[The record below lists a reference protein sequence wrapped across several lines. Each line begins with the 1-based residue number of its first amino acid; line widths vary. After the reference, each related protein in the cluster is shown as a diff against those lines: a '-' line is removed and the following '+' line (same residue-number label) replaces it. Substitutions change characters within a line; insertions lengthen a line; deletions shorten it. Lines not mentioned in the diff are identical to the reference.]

1 MGSRSYRAVIQRILP
16 LPESN
21 EKPSLFIDPVNI
33 KLFKCA
39 TATLILDHYLSLE
52 GLDEYRFVMFFPLI
66 CTHTD
71 IHAQHCL
78 PLLLLYCVPGRLASG
93 LSSGPG
99 AGGSRQGEG
108 GWLHLLGDLLR
119 GPRSGLAR
127 FSCLSSKA
135 QPCGGRQ
142 TEKTVYRQRHCHC
155 YCPMCSP
162 LVYSMWMMSALPA
175 CLSVLLS
182 MYGMYCIW

>member
-1 MGSRSYRAVIQRILP
+1 M
-16 LPESN
+16 
-21 EKPSLFIDPVNI
+21 
-33 KLFKCA
+33 
-39 TATLILDHYLSLE
+39 LILDHYLSLE
-52 GLDEYRFVMFFPLI
+52 GLDGCRFMFFPFI

-108 GWLHLLGDLLR
+108 GWLHLLGDLLQ

-135 QPCGGRQ
+135 QPCG
-142 TEKTVYRQRHCHC
+142 ERQRED
-155 YCPMCSP
+155 SISA
-162 LVYSMWMMSALPA
+162 VALPLLVSHVPSVNTQYVDDGA
-175 CLSVLLS
+175 CQLWAAFHLSLS
-182 MYGMYCIW
+182 IYGMHTLIVAWLLFIHCKWFISVSQL